1 METYNVNEHNHVEW
15 TDDQLSIEAAMCELL
30 LDKWQVSPERRQ
42 QLATR
47 ALLTREELI
56 ARYAE
61 RHQGNQNNINIVRRS
76 V

>member
-1 METYNVNEHNHVEW
+1 MENYLDHSHSHVEW
-15 TDDQLSIEAAMCELL
+15 TDDQLSIEAATCELL
-30 LDKWQVSPERRQ
+30 LDKWQTSPERRQ

-61 RHQGNQNNINIVRRS
+61 RHQGNHNNTEIIRRS
-76 V
+76 L